1 MRLIIFLFLV
11 FFCFSACSVKQDALR
26 VAGLYDKGTQ
36 LDVYLVARDG
46 VNKDTL
52 SKGEVLDGFF
62 SLSAKMGSKHPVSV
76 EICQKKTERN
86 MGSQEL
92 PRGEG
97 SY

>member
-62 SLSAKMGSKHPVSV
+62 SLSARNILFLWRYV
-76 EICQKKTERN
+76 KKKQDVIWEV
-86 MGSQEL
+86 
-92 PRGEG
+92 
-97 SY
+97 

>member
-52 SKGEVLDGFF
+52 SKGEVLDGFSF
-62 SLSAKMGSKHPVSV
+62 SKNGFETSCFCGDMSK
-76 EICQKKTERN
+76 KNRT
-86 MGSQEL
+86 
-92 PRGEG
+92 
-97 SY
+97 

>member
-62 SLSAKMGSKHPVSV
+62 LFQ
-76 EICQKKTERN
+76 QKWVRN
-86 MGSQEL
+86 ILFLWRYVKKKQDVIWEV
-92 PRGEG
+92 
-97 SY
+97 

>member
-52 SKGEVLDGFF
+52 SKGEVLAG
-62 SLSAKMGSKHPVSV
+62 
-76 EICQKKTERN
+76 ICIFLFQQKWVRN
-86 MGSQEL
+86 ILFLWRYVKKKQDVIWEV
-92 PRGEG
+92 
-97 SY
+97 

>member
-62 SLSAKMGSKHPVSV
+62 SLSAKMGSILFLEIYGMLVLKLISKHM
-76 EICQKKTERN
+76 IHWQRN
-86 MGSQEL
+86 L
-92 PRGEG
+92 
-97 SY
+97 

>member
-52 SKGEVLDGFF
+52 SKGRFWMDFFLFQQKWVRNILFLWRYVKKKQDVIWEV
-62 SLSAKMGSKHPVSV
+62 
-76 EICQKKTERN
+76 
-86 MGSQEL
+86 
-92 PRGEG
+92 
-97 SY
+97 